1 MSISLEK
8 AIENFQ
14 ESCKSFAVNYMK
26 HHDSMPMMV
35 VFLTQN
41 EKNEFV
47 TILSPQLGIIHQH
60 EDKEV
65 FVNAVKE
72 SIKVVKPIAIGMIC
86 EAWVVKQNKKD
97 GPLDLSIRVSEQPS
111 REEVVLVQL
120 ETYKNAYITMY
131 DIVRTTDG
139 GIELTL
145 DETLSGDKVD
155 KENTDGV
162 FSNLLKNN
170 YDNFY
175 RSIEE
180 SLNKFQN

>member
-86 EAWVVKQNKKD
+86 EAWVVKQSKKD

-120 ETYKNAYITMY
+120 ETHRNAYITMY
-131 DIVRTTDG
+131 DIIRTTNG
-139 GIELTL
+139 AIELEI
-145 DETLSGDKVD
+145 DEKFSNSKIDKSD
-155 KENTDGV
+155 TGGQ
-162 FSNLLKNN
+162 FSNLLKDN

-175 RSIEE
+175 KSVEE

>member
-72 SIKVVKPIAIGMIC
+72 SIKVVKPIAIAMIC
-86 EAWVVKQNKKD
+86 EAWVVKQSKKD

-120 ETYKNAYITMY
+120 ETHRNAYITMY
-131 DIVRTTDG
+131 DIIRTTNG
-139 GIELTL
+139 AIELEI
-145 DETLSGDKVD
+145 DEKLSNAKIDKSD
-155 KENTDGV
+155 TGGQ
-162 FSNLLKNN
+162 FSNLLKDN

-175 RSIEE
+175 KSVEE

>member
-72 SIKVVKPIAIGMIC
+72 SIKVVKPIAIAMIC
-86 EAWVVKQNKKD
+86 EAWVVKHSKED
-97 GPLDLSIRVSEQPS
+97 GPVDFSIRPSEQPS
-111 REEVVLVQL
+111 REEVVLEQL
-120 ETYKNAYITMY
+120 ETHRNAYITMY
-131 DIVRTTDG
+131 DIIRTTSG
-139 GIELTL
+139 KIELEI
-145 DETLSGDKVD
+145 DEKLSNSKINKSDTG
-155 KENTDGV
+155 GQ
-162 FSNLLKNN
+162 FSNLLKDN

-175 RSIEE
+175 KSVEE

>member
-8 AIENFQ
+8 TIENFK

-60 EDKEV
+60 EDKEA
-65 FVNAVKE
+65 FITAVKE

-97 GPLDLSIRVSEQPS
+97 GPIDLSKRPSEHPLK
-111 REEVVLVQL
+111 EEVVLVQI
-120 ETYKNAYITMY
+120 ETHKNANITLY
-131 DIVRTTDG
+131 DIIRTTSG
-139 GIELTL
+139 KIELKI
-145 DETLSGDKVD
+145 DEKLSKSTVD
-155 KENTDGV
+155 KSDTGGQ

-175 RSIEE
+175 KSVEE

>member
-47 TILSPQLGIIHQH
+47 TILSPQLGIIHQY

-72 SIKVVKPIAIGMIC
+72 SIKVVKPIAIAMIC
-86 EAWVVKQNKKD
+86 EAWVVKQNKND
-97 GPLDLSIRVSEQPS
+97 GPLDLSIRPSEQPS

-120 ETYKNAYITMY
+120 ETHRNAYITMY
-131 DIVRTTDG
+131 DIIRTTNG
-139 GIELTL
+139 AIELEI
-145 DETLSGDKVD
+145 DEKFSNSKIDKSD
-155 KENTDGV
+155 TGGQ
-162 FSNLLKNN
+162 FSNLLKDN

-175 RSIEE
+175 KSVEE

>member
-26 HHDSMPMMV
+26 HHDNMPMMV

-47 TILSPQLGIIHQH
+47 TILSPQLGIIHQ
-60 EDKEV
+60 EEEKEI
-65 FVNAVKE
+65 FLHAVKE
-72 SIKVVKPIAIGMIC
+72 AIKAVKPIAIAMIC
-86 EAWVVKQNKKD
+86 EAWVVKHSKD
-97 GPLDLSIRVSEQPS
+97 EGPIDLSIPPSQQPS
-111 REEVVLVQL
+111 KEEVILVQI
-120 ETYKNAYITMY
+120 ETHRNAYITMY
-131 DIVRTTDG
+131 DIIRTTSG
-139 GIELTL
+139 NIELEL
-145 DETLSGDKVD
+145 DEKLSNSKLD
-155 KENTDGV
+155 KENTEGM
-162 FSNLLKNN
+162 FSNLLKDN

-175 RSIEE
+175 KSIEE

>member
-14 ESCKSFAVNYMK
+14 ESCKSFAINYMK

-65 FVNAVKE
+65 FANAVKE
-72 SIKVVKPIAIGMIC
+72 SIKVVKPIALGLIC
-86 EAWVVKQNKKD
+86 EAWVVKQKKD
-97 GPLDLSIRVSEQPS
+97 DGPIDLSIRPSEQPS
-111 REEVVLVQL
+111 REEVILVQI
-120 ETYKNAYITMY
+120 ETHRNAFVTMY
-131 DIVRTTDG
+131 DIIRTTNG
-139 GIELTL
+139 NIELEM
-145 DETLSGDKVD
+145 DETLSNSKLDKSD
-155 KENTDGV
+155 TQGM
-162 FSNLLKNN
+162 FSNLLKDN

-175 RSIEE
+175 KSIEE